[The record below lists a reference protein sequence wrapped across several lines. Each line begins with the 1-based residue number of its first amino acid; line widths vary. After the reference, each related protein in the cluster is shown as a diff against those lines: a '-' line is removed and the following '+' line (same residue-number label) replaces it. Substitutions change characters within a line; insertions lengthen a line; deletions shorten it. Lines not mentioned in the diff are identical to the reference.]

1 MSHTFVPVSM
11 GSPKFT
17 VVDAGSFRVTEA
29 WFPPDAYLSNHA
41 HERATFAI
49 MIDGSFD
56 LMLGGR
62 RLECPPATVLT
73 EPPGESH
80 ANEIGSR
87 GAHVV
92 VVSPDPT
99 DDAIVEPCARMLERL
114 NRFAD
119 GHITGLGRRLGREVR
134 NPDDV
139 SALAM
144 QALILEMLASA
155 ARLDAAKRRGP
166 TPPAWLVRAKEIIH
180 DRFRERLTIAEL
192 AREAGVHP
200 AHLAS
205 VFREHHGQPIG
216 TYIRRLKLDW
226 AADRLVST
234 SWPLSRIAAQA
245 GFSDQSHFTRVF
257 KRRRGMTPGQF
268 RKARGVGRVIGGR

>member
-1 MSHTFVPVSM
+1 MSRTYVPVSM

-17 VVDAGSFRVTEA
+17 VVDAGRFRVTEA
-29 WFPPDAYLSNHA
+29 WFPPSAYLSNHA
-41 HERATFAI
+41 HERGTFAI

-62 RLECPPATVLT
+62 RLECPPSTVLT

-92 VVSPDPT
+92 VVSPDPA
-99 DDAIVEPCARMLERL
+99 DDTIVEPCARMLERL
-114 NRFAD
+114 NCFAD
-119 GHITGLGRRLGREVR
+119 GHIAGLARRLGSEVR

-144 QALILEMLASA
+144 QALILEMLATA
-155 ARLDAAKRRGP
+155 ARVERSERPGP
-166 TPPAWLVRAKEIIH
+166 APPAWMARVKEIIH
-180 DRFRERLTIAEL
+180 DRFGERLTIAEL

-200 AHLAS
+200 SHLAC
-205 VFREHHGQPIG
+205 VFREHHKQPIG

-226 AADRLVST
+226 AAERLVST
-234 SWPLSRIAAQA
+234 RWPLSRIAAQA

-257 KRRRGMTPGQF
+257 KRRSGMTPGQF
-268 RKARGVGRVIGGR
+268 RRARRP